1 MSRIWRAGRN
11 CVPGLWSNGG
21 SSVFGS
27 TGTNALRIGMA
38 GVIAL
43 ALLALVGVLAFCDS
57 EPDQKRT
64 SAPTPSAAGC
74 AGVLDDSTQECLGPV
89 TDSATLDPAIRDV
102 AEKILVSNREVGAQ
116 ARRYVRVVLLTPLS
130 IAPKPAASA
139 MSLEPIT
146 FSLQGAY
153 VALRRANTSSAFG
166 DQNAPAVQL
175 LLVNQ
180 GSRQPALDALVPAIV
195 ALGDAE
201 HPVVAVV
208 GLGSSFTGTEGVA
221 SALSQRGIPMVG
233 AVTSATSL
241 NAERYSTFHS
251 VSPSNDDYAM
261 SLKDLLDK
269 NPDTLPRNGI
279 VVYDQNKD
287 PYPLTLTEAFTSV
300 LKGYLKAP
308 PQAFAGGTVGNPAM
322 PNVFSPVVTNLCNA
336 VADDAIKLQMVF
348 YAGRVADFPSLAA
361 ALRERTCRSHPLT
374 IMVGA
379 TGFQLSP
386 QQVNLLDEA
395 NVSVIWASSAD
406 APAWI
411 GRRPGTPA
419 GFADFLKAYH
429 VDEKFPS
436 DNLNDGYAV
445 MYHDAVAS
453 AVKAIRMA
461 TGRDNLPGAAD
472 VQTQFSNLTLA
483 HKVAGAS
490 GTLSFGGRANGD
502 GRATGKVVMYRQ
514 LGKTGP
520 RLPANVPPYLT
531 P

>member
-1 MSRIWRAGRN
+1 MS
-11 CVPGLWSNGG
+11 S
-21 SSVFGS
+21 S
-27 TGTNALRIGMA
+27 TGTNTWRFGIA

-43 ALLALVGVLAFCDS
+43 MLLALVVMLAVNDD
-57 EPDQKRT
+57 EPEP
-64 SAPTPSAAGC
+64 SPNGAPTPSATGCVAG
-74 AGVLDDSTQECLGPV
+74 LMDDSTQECLGPV
-89 TDSATLDPAIRDV
+89 TDSATLAPEIRD
-102 AEKILVSNREVGAQ
+102 AAAKILNLNREVETQ
-116 ARRYVRVVLLTPLS
+116 SRRYVRVVLLTPLS

-139 MSLEPIT
+139 MSLDQIR

-153 VALRRANTSSAFG
+153 VASRRANASSVFG

-180 GSRQPALDALVPAIV
+180 GSRQPALDALAPTIV

-208 GLGSSFTGTEGVA
+208 GLGSSFTGTEGMA
-221 SALSQRGIPMVG
+221 SALAQRGIPMVG

-241 NAERYSTFHS
+241 SAERYPTFHS
-251 VSPSNDDYAM
+251 VSPSNVDYATA
-261 SLKDLLDK
+261 LKDLLDK
-269 NPDTLPRNGI
+269 NRATLPRNGI

-287 PYPLTLTEAFTSV
+287 PYPLTLTAAFTSV
-300 LKGYLKAP
+300 LTGYLKAP
-308 PQAFAGGTVGNPAM
+308 AQAFTGGTVGNPAM

-336 VADDAIKLQMVF
+336 VADDAIKLDMVF
-348 YAGRVADFPSLAA
+348 FAGRVADFPSLAA
-361 ALRERTCRSHPLT
+361 ALKERTCRNHPLT

-386 QQVNLLDEA
+386 QQVGLLDEA

-411 GRRPGTPA
+411 GKRPGTPA
-419 GFADFLKAYH
+419 GFADFLRVYK

-436 DNLNDGYAV
+436 EDLNDGYAV

-472 VQTQFSNLTLA
+472 VQTQFSNLALA

-490 GTLSFGGRANGD
+490 GTLSFGGRANCV
-502 GRATGKVVMYRQ
+502 GRATGKVVVYRQ
-514 LGKTGP
+514 LGRTGP
-520 RLPANVPPYLT
+520 LLPADVPSYLT